1 MKNNVTIEII
11 TGLLLAILVAVL
23 TYAHEAWMPN
33 MATMVTL
40 ALIVAAFGIFAVYV
54 WGEDQVDER
63 EQLIRFV
70 ASRAA
75 FLATGSVLLIGIIV
89 ETLIDHQPSPWL
101 GLALVVMVGAK
112 IIGHAYGRNKY

>member
-1 MKNNVTIEII
+1 MKDSLITEIGV
-11 TGLLLAILVAVL
+11 GLLLAVLVGVL
-23 TYAHEAWMPN
+23 TYARAAWMPN
-33 MATMVTL
+33 MATMLTL
-40 ALIVAAFGIFAVYV
+40 ALVVAAFGTFAVFV
-54 WGEDQVDER
+54 WREDRGDER

-75 FLATGSVLLIGIIV
+75 FLAVGSVLLLGIIV
-89 ETLIDHQPSPWL
+89 ETLQSHAPSPWL